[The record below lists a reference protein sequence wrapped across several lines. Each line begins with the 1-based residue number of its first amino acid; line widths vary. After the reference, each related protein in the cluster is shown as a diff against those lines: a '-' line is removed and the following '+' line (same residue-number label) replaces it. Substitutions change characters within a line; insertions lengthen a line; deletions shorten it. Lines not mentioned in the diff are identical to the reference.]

1 MFKISLKSLLLASVL
16 VSSAAVAIAQ
26 DITLRA
32 TANSNENDEDYDGLV
47 VFKNYVENASNGSIK
62 VELFIGTQ
70 LCAKGDECLAGVA
83 DGSIDIY
90 ISTSGGAAG
99 LFPYIQVLY
108 LPYLMSDDRVAEA
121 VLTQTDFTKTI
132 REMALKDSGD
142 KIRLMS
148 IGNTGGWRNFANT
161 QKRVETPADL
171 AGMKMRTVP
180 AALPQFLAT
189 TLGAN
194 PTPIA
199 WPELFT
205 SLQTQVVDGTA
216 NGITDIMSMKF
227 TDAGVKYITLDGHS
241 YMGAFW
247 WMGEDRFSSLSGA
260 QKQVVVDG
268 FAALQQATFAS
279 PKRKEI
285 AAYAAFKDAGGEVYV
300 PTPAQKA
307 AFKSA
312 VAPVMDWF
320 QTNVAGGPAVLDAF
334 NSATT
339 KAQAMVDADRARD
352 LN

>member
-99 LFPYIQVLY
+99 LFPYIQVLD

-148 IGNTGGWRNFANT
+148 IGNTGG
-161 QKRVETPADL
+161 
-171 AGMKMRTVP
+171 
-180 AALPQFLAT
+180 
-189 TLGAN
+189 
-194 PTPIA
+194 
-199 WPELFT
+199 
-205 SLQTQVVDGTA
+205 
-216 NGITDIMSMKF
+216 
-227 TDAGVKYITLDGHS
+227 
-241 YMGAFW
+241 
-247 WMGEDRFSSLSGA
+247 
-260 QKQVVVDG
+260 
-268 FAALQQATFAS
+268 
-279 PKRKEI
+279 
-285 AAYAAFKDAGGEVYV
+285 
-300 PTPAQKA
+300 
-307 AFKSA
+307 
-312 VAPVMDWF
+312 
-320 QTNVAGGPAVLDAF
+320 
-334 NSATT
+334 
-339 KAQAMVDADRARD
+339 
-352 LN
+352 